1 MGQASSYRIAA
12 LAIGL
17 CLLVAAAITI
27 LGTPPTQ
34 TTETIR
40 QIDLTGKGT
49 PAAIVPDETGS
60 AASQGKSN
68 KIRILWYDSP
78 SRTYTFRD
86 YDRPDG
92 TDPASWTDADL
103 PQPENGTIQ
112 RQPAMV
118 RFLTW
123 DGAIEKMTGTKYIA
137 DQETITSIL
146 NSYTL
151 IAPPS
156 GADLGPLPSLTPA
169 QSPAPQ
175 VTAAPGML
183 IPTMSNPCN
192 QGDGTIRGAFGYTS
206 RHNTPVSLPIGEK
219 NRFTPGDPDR
229 GQPETFLPGIH
240 HDVFSVT
247 YPESGTNI
255 VWNLM
260 NTVVGA
266 GYVPRLK
273 GAMNYEPVEGY
284 APLTV
289 RFQDQSSGGTTSNP
303 LAGMWDFGD
312 GTTADGSG
320 ITHRYELPGK
330 YQVRRLVST
339 SCGTETITGTLS
351 VYSAEFSVHPV
362 DSPQRTYR
370 FVDTSGGNP
379 HVTFWDFN
387 DGFSSWEKE
396 PVHTFAAPGTYA
408 VGLTVSGKAGSG
420 SRVHPLV
427 VS

>member
-12 LAIGL
+12 IAIAL
-17 CLLVAAAITI
+17 CLLIAVAITI
-27 LGTPPTQ
+27 LSTPQTPP
-34 TTETIR
+34 TETIR
-40 QIDLTGKGT
+40 QVDSTGKGT
-49 PAAIVPDETGS
+49 PATIVPEETGTS
-60 AASQGKSN
+60 GTQGKSN

-86 YDRPDG
+86 YDRPEG
-92 TDPASWTDADL
+92 ADPASWTDADL
-103 PQPENGTIQ
+103 PQPEEGIVQ

-123 DGAIEKMTGTKYIA
+123 DGTIEKMTGTKYIA
-137 DQETITSIL
+137 DQDTITSIL

-156 GADLGPLPSLTPA
+156 DAGSGPILSVAPTP
-169 QSPAPQ
+169 SPAPQ

-192 QGDGTIRGAFGYTS
+192 QGDGTIRVSFGYTS
-206 RHNTPVSLPIGEK
+206 RHSTPVSLPIGEK

-229 GQPETFLPGIH
+229 GQPEVFLPGTH
-240 HDVFSVT
+240 PDVFSVT
-247 YPESGTNI
+247 YPEKGTNI
-255 VWNLM
+255 VWSLM
-260 NTVVGA
+260 DTVVGA
-266 GYVPRLK
+266 GYVPRLQA
-273 GAMNYEPVEGY
+273 GMYYEPAEGY

-303 LAGMWDFGD
+303 LTGMWDFGD
-312 GTTADGSG
+312 GTTADGSE
-320 ITHRYELPGK
+320 ITHRYEFPGT
-330 YQVRRLVST
+330 YQIRRVVST
-339 SCGTETITGTLS
+339 SCGTEIVAGTVS
-351 VYSAEFSVHPV
+351 VYNADFTISPV
-362 DSPQRTYR
+362 DSGQRTYR
-370 FVDTSGGNP
+370 FADTSGGNP
-379 HVTFWDFN
+379 QVTFWDFN

-427 VS
+427 VA